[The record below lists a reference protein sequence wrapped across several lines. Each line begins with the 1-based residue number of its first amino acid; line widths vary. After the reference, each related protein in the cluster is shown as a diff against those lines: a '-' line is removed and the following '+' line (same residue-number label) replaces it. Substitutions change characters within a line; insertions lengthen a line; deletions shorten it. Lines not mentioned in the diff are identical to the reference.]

1 MADDITPSEREL
13 DILKALW
20 HIGSGSVRDVH
31 RQLCPANELAFNT
44 VQTLLRIMD
53 DKGLVEHAARGRVFV
68 YSAKRTRDHE
78 TRRFLQNVFD
88 GAMQDVV
95 VSLLRTKRP
104 SVEELKQLERIIADA
119 RRRKEQ
125 GSKKGE

>member
-1 MADDITPSEREL
+1 M
-13 DILKALW
+13 
-20 HIGSGSVRDVH
+20 
-31 RQLCPANELAFNT
+31 CPNGELAFNS

-53 DKGLVEHAARGRVFV
+53 DKGLVEHTAQGRVFV
-68 YSAKRTRDHE
+68 YSARRTREQE
-78 TRRFLQNVFD
+78 TRRFINVVFG

-95 VSLLRTKRP
+95 VSLIKTKRP

-125 GSKKGE
+125 GGKEKA

>member
-1 MADDITPSEREL
+1 LSEPTPSGREL
-13 DILKALW
+13 EILAILW
-20 HIGSGSVRDVH
+20 ERGPLTVRDVH
-31 RQLCPANELAFNT
+31 RAMCPNGELAFNS

-53 DKGLVEHAARGRVFV
+53 DKGLVEHTAQGRVFV
-68 YSAKRTRDHE
+68 YSARRTREQE
-78 TRRFLQNVFD
+78 TRRFINVVFG

-95 VSLLRTKRP
+95 VSLIKTKRP

-125 GSKKGE
+125 GGKEKA